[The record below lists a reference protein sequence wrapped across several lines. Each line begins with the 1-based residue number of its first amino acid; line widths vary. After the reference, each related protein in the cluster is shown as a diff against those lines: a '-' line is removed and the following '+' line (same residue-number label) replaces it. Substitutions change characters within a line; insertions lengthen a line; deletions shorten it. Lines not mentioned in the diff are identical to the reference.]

1 MGISKRILLGI
12 GGGLALAVGGVLV
25 WHPWQSTNQASS
37 VSAIHP
43 KIIINEAARTL
54 LYLPLYHAQRA
65 GYFAQEGVDVEI
77 ITGGSATNAVA
88 AIISGNADI
97 AQADPMYAPIS
108 QSKGADVVVIGQIVG
123 RIGLWALERPGN
135 NLPFDR
141 IGLNGATIITHPKPM
156 TSHTYAEIALRDNG
170 LKESDA
176 TFIEAKPGT
185 EVATYAAE
193 RRAQF
198 IVTVEPVVSI
208 LQTQGARIVHSWPDA
223 LGDRVFSGLMVRQA
237 TLKAKPDA
245 LRRIL
250 RAYQHA
256 LNDIA
261 AKNPNV
267 NETARSYFPNLAPA
281 VLDAALHRLVDEN
294 VFPKSLQ
301 ISEASWANAVHARRE
316 AGELT
321 GPAAYDSNVEH
332 SFILQ
337 SAH

>member
-1 MGISKRILLGI
+1 MGVSKRILLGF
-12 GGGLALAVGGVLV
+12 GGGLALVVAGVLV
-25 WHPWQSTNQASS
+25 WHPWKPTNQAGS
-37 VSAIHP
+37 VSDKRP

-77 ITGGSATNAVA
+77 VTGGSATNAVA
-88 AIISGNADI
+88 AIVSGNADI

-108 QSKGADVVVIGQIVG
+108 QSKGADLVVIGQIVG

-170 LKESDA
+170 LKEADA

-185 EVATYAAE
+185 EVATYTAE

-198 IVTVEPVVSI
+198 IITVEPVVSI
-208 LQTQGARIVHSWPDA
+208 LQGQGAKIVYSWPDA
-223 LGDRVFSGLMVRQA
+223 FGDRVFSGLMVRRA
-237 TLKAKPDA
+237 TLMAKPDV

-261 AKNPNV
+261 AKNPTV
-267 NETARSYFPNLAPA
+267 TETARIYFPNLAQP
-281 VLDAALHRLVDEN
+281 VLGAALHRLVDEN

-301 ISEASWANAVHARRE
+301 ISEASWANAVNARRE
-316 AGELT
+316 AGEIS
-321 GPAAYDSNVEH
+321 GPASYQSNVELN
-332 SFILQ
+332 FIRQ
-337 SAH
+337 STN